1 MTEPVDEKTFY
12 ATVADRAGLSK
23 SEAADLTRATLESIA
38 GQVAGG
44 ELDRLATALPDWLRP
59 HLPRHH
65 EASRPRP
72 LHDVVRDISGRT
84 NLKEDEVQRG
94 MGAVLSLLHE
104 SMDPTHLDH
113 ALSLLS
119 AEYRQLATG

>member
-12 ATVADRAGLSK
+12 ATVAERAGLSR

-44 ELDRLATALPDWLRP
+44 ELDRLAMALPDWLRP

-65 EASRPRP
+65 EASQPGRCTMS
-72 LHDVVRDISGRT
+72 SGT
-84 NLKEDEVQRG
+84 SAAG
-94 MGAVLSLLHE
+94 
-104 SMDPTHLDH
+104 PT
-113 ALSLLS
+113 
-119 AEYRQLATG
+119 

>member
-12 ATVADRAGLSK
+12 ATVAERAGLSK

-44 ELDRLATALPDWLRP
+44 EIDRLATALPDSLER

-65 EASRPRP
+65 EASRPKP
-72 LHDVVRDISGRT
+72 LRDVVQEISGRT
-84 NLKEDEVQRG
+84 HVKEEEVQRG
-94 MGAVLSLLHE
+94 MGAVLSVLHE

-113 ALSLLS
+113 ALSLLP
-119 AEYRQLATG
+119 AEYRRLATG